1 LKILCASFLAAMIG
15 WMALAAEGETRPRV
29 LVITGG
35 RGFQR
40 EPFFKMFSDNPE
52 ITFTSAEHV

>member
-1 LKILCASFLAAMIG
+1 MIG